1 MTKKMKFTSVVLLV
15 VIAVF
20 SLIGC
25 HGTEKAKESM
35 GEYATSAFEI
45 PDNFDMSKKYSISFV
60 AKSDSNE
67 RQTKIYQ
74 KAIAD
79 FNKIYP
85 NIEIS
90 LQIETDYGRIYR
102 NVITNIQT
110 ATTPNICIT
119 YPDHVATYLTGE
131 NVVVSLDELMSD
143 ERYGFGG
150 EYVLF
155 DSPTKEEVIPKF
167 LEECKINGKYYALP
181 YMRSTEACYVN
192 KTFVEALG
200 YELPEIL
207 TWDFVF
213 EVSHAAMQKNT
224 DGTYKLNGQ
233 DVLIPCIYKST
244 DNMMIQML
252 MQKGGEYS
260 NDSGDILIFNDTT
273 TEILKDIYGAADD
286 LSFSTFKISSYPG
299 DYLNC
304 GQCIFAIDST
314 AGATWIGT
322 NAPNMDIKDES
333 TIVNFET
340 VVLPIPQYNPNEPVM
355 ISQGPSMCLFNK
367 DDPGEVIASWLF
379 MQYLLTNEI
388 QIEYA
393 ATEGYVPV
401 TSKAQNS
408 SEYVDY
414 LSRSGEDN
422 DRYYSIKIDA
432 TKLMLDN
439 IERTFITPVFNGSA
453 SLRNAAGQ
461 MIEETVKYAHKN
473 DVFSSEKE
481 RDARVD
487 ANINVVYEKMVS
499 LYNLD
504 RELGTLSTGA
514 IALLLG
520 VGAIDVTLIVYF
532 CVHLVK
538 KRRSKNKK

>member
-1 MTKKMKFTSVVLLV
+1 
-15 VIAVF
+15 
-20 SLIGC
+20 LIGC